1 MNNNVRVRFAPSP
14 TGPLHIGGVRTA
26 LYNYLFARKHNGSCI
41 LRIEDTDQ
49 TRYVDSAE
57 DYILNSLDW
66 CGIEFDES
74 LRKGGDFG
82 PYHQSERKHLY
93 RRYADKLVEKGHAY
107 YAFDTQQELDVLR
120 SEYESQGKTFIYN
133 QTARKELRNSI
144 TLSNDEVQSMLEKG
158 EPYVIRI
165 KIPEDDTVELTDLIR
180 GHISVHTKEMD
191 DKVLY
196 KADGMPT
203 YHLANIV
210 DDHLMEITHVIRGEE
225 WLPSAPLHVL
235 LYKFLDWKAPAFA
248 HLPLLLKP
256 DGAGK
261 LSKRDGDRLGFPV
274 FPLKW
279 KDPKTGEEY
288 MGYRD
293 SGYFPEAFINILAFL
308 GWNPGTE
315 KELYTLDELIKDFSL
330 ERVGKSGSRFDPD
343 KARWFNHQYLI
354 RKSDREIAERFMTSL
369 DEKGISANIH
379 FVEKAVSLV
388 KERVNFV
395 REIWDEISFM
405 FIAPTEYDPKVVK
418 KKWKEHT
425 PGLLSE
431 LLEQFRQ
438 IDPSDFTAENIE
450 EATKDFLA
458 EKDLGMGQIM
468 NAFRLTIV
476 GGNKGP
482 SMFHTAEILGK
493 EEVLKR
499 MEYGINHISRD

>member
-1 MNNNVRVRFAPSP
+1 MKNNIRVRFAPSP

-26 LYNYLFARKHNGSCI
+26 LYNYLFARKYGGSCV

-49 TRYVDSAE
+49 TRFVKGAE
-57 DYILNSLDW
+57 DYILESLNW

-74 LRKGGDFG
+74 LRKGGDYA
-82 PYHQSERKHLY
+82 PYRQSERKHLY
-93 RRYADKLVEKGHAY
+93 RQYADQLLESGYAY
-107 YAFDTQQELDVLR
+107 YAFDTSEELQQLR
-120 SEYESQGKTFIYN
+120 QQYESEGKTFTYDHNI
-133 QTARKELRNSI
+133 RKKLRNS
-144 TLSNDEVQSMLEKG
+144 LSLSTSEVKMLLENN
-158 EPYVIRI
+158 ESYTIRI
-165 KIPEDDTVELTDLIR
+165 KIPENETIDFTDIIR
-180 GHISVHTKEMD
+180 GEIQVNTKELD
-191 DKVLY
+191 DKVLF

-210 DDHLMEITHVIRGEE
+210 DDHLMEISHVIRGEE

-235 LYKFLDWKAPAFA
+235 LYRFLGWKAPTFA
-248 HLPLLLKP
+248 HLPLILKP
-256 DGAGK
+256 EGAGK

-274 FPLKW
+274 FPIKW
-279 KDPKTGEEY
+279 KDPQTGEEA
-288 MGYRD
+288 MGYRN

-315 KELYTLDELIKDFSL
+315 KELYSMEELIKDFSI

-354 RKSDREIAERFMTSL
+354 TKSNDEIATLFLPILE
-369 DEKGISANIH
+369 EKGIPADFE
-379 FVEKAVSLV
+379 FVLKAVGLV

-405 FIAPTEYDPKVVK
+405 FIAPAEYDPKVVN

-425 PGLLSE
+425 PTLLSE
-431 LLEQFRQ
+431 LLTRFNSLDKNE
-438 IDPSDFTAENIE
+438 FTADKLEDI
-450 EATKDFLA
+450 TKDLLT
-458 EKDLGMGQIM
+458 EKELGMGQIM

-493 EEVLKR
+493 DEVLKR
-499 MEYGINHISRD
+499 MEKGIANIPRK